1 MSKTGTIA
9 AFLFLAGC
17 VVGGVSS
24 QFVVPPAQAQGP
36 ASQWEYFCFNEVNRD
51 EVGGKLNQAG
61 TQGWELVSASSRG
74 SNNFEALFCM
84 KRAR

>member
-1 MSKTGTIA
+1 MPKTGTIA

-36 ASQWEYFCFNEVNRD
+36 AARWEYFCFNDDNSGDVFH
-51 EVGGKLNQAG
+51 KLNEAG
-61 TQGWELVSASSRG
+61 AQGWELVSANSTG
-74 SNNFEALFCM
+74 SLNMSGLFCM
-84 KRAR
+84 KRER